1 LKPKGSD
8 GGHNGLKDIQ
18 AQLNT
23 PNYPRIRFG
32 IQSDLKGYNTVDF
45 VLGKWTNHELDQMK
59 LRIEKTKAQI
69 LAFVTQ
75 GIQAAMNQYN
85 GT

>member
-1 LKPKGSD
+1 
-8 GGHNGLKDIQ
+8 
-18 AQLNT
+18 
-23 PNYPRIRFG
+23 
-32 IQSDLKGYNTVDF
+32 
-45 VLGKWTNHELDQMK
+45 MK